1 MLTYKDVEININD
14 NMYVKTNGLT
24 TYIGRELRLV
34 NGQNEWGIYPY
45 SKNYIKRKEKIRL
58 ENSIKMLKF
67 IWH

>member
-34 NGQNEWGIYPY
+34 NGQNE
-45 SKNYIKRKEKIRL
+45 
-58 ENSIKMLKF
+58 
-67 IWH
+67 